1 MNTTQRTLAA
11 ALLAAAALG
20 LAAAPHALAADGASD
35 GTRDAGL
42 VGLLGLDQG
51 AGQGPTKGPTK
62 VLDHGPDSGD
72 QQATVSGNDSVQSI
86 G

>member
-35 GTRDAGL
+35 APGAGL
-42 VGLLGLDQG
+42 VGFLGLDHGPAKG
-51 AGQGPTKGPTK
+51 AGQ

-72 QQATVSGNDSVQSI
+72 QQATVSGNASEQSI